1 MEYLENMTLCM
12 YGGMKVNDP
21 RCNGSAC
28 ASGRA
33 NSSAAA
39 AIVIDVAS
47 SSTVRSTIYD
57 QIQARSSSRQSYL
70 RHAAGSCSSLLRHCS
85 SRSLLTGSPRP
96 EENVFFPVMAS
107 YIIAAYHRHRRAERY
122 TPSTPGT
129 QSVYTRGNQTAATSH
144 RRASILLV
152 HCNSC

>member
-39 AIVIDVAS
+39 AIVIDVAGS
-47 SSTVRSTIYD
+47 RTVRNSTHNKQKPD
-57 QIQARSSSRQSYL
+57 AA
-70 RHAAGSCSSLLRHCS
+70 AAGRATY
-85 SRSLLTGSPRP
+85 SR
-96 EENVFFPVMAS
+96 
-107 YIIAAYHRHRRAERY
+107 
-122 TPSTPGT
+122 
-129 QSVYTRGNQTAATSH
+129 
-144 RRASILLV
+144 
-152 HCNSC
+152 